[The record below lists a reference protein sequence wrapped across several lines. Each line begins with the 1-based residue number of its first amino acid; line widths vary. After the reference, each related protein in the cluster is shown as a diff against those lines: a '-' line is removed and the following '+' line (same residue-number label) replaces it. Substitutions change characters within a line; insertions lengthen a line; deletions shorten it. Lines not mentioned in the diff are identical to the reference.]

1 MPEKKNDKNFSLE
14 IKTVQSS
21 AFKVLIEALKEL
33 LSDTVIEFDE
43 TGLKIVTTDQS
54 HVILVHLRL
63 YADKF
68 EYYYCEKPMKIG
80 INMLNFYKIIKT
92 INSNDTL
99 TLFMN
104 KNDNNKLGVRIENGE
119 KNNRT
124 TFEINLIELDNLSF
138 EIPPVEFNSVTTMPS
153 NDFQKI
159 IRDMHNIAD
168 TAEIKNTQNE
178 FILSC
183 TGDFC
188 SQETVLYNNDF
199 VNIKNDNNS
208 EIIQGI
214 FSLKYLF
221 LFTKCTN
228 LSNHVLIYLKNDYP
242 LIIEYSCASLGAIKL
257 CLTQKI
263 EHES

>member
-1 MPEKKNDKNFSLE
+1 MENNYSLE

-33 LSDTVIEFDE
+33 LSDTVIEFNE
-43 TGLKIVTTDQS
+43 SGMKIVTTDAS
-54 HVILVHLRL
+54 HIILVHLKL
-63 YADKF
+63 HADKF
-68 EYYYCEKPMKIG
+68 EYYHCAKPMKIG

-104 KNDNNKLGVRIENGE
+104 KNDNNKLGIRIENGE
-119 KNNRT
+119 KNNKT
-124 TFEINLIELDNLSF
+124 TFEINLIDLDNVSF
-138 EIPPVEFNSVTTMPS
+138 EIPPVEFNSVITMPS
-153 NDFQKI
+153 GDFQKI

-168 TAEIKNTQNE
+168 YCEIKNTQNE
-178 FILSC
+178 FIISC
-183 TGDFC
+183 EGDFC
-188 SQETVLYNNDF
+188 NQETILVDNDF

-208 EIIQGI
+208 EIIQGV

-228 LSNHVLIYLKNDYP
+228 LSNHVLIYLMNSYP
-242 LIIEYSCASLGAIKL
+242 IILEYTVASLGSIKL
-257 CLTQKI
+257 CLN
-263 EHES
+263 